1 MASKGIAY
9 DRGYRD
15 GIKKGPVEYR
25 NPFEPGYLADQYKK
39 GFDAARRQRGELD
52 RKALN
57 AKRRGLI

>member
-1 MASKGIAY
+1 MSDKGIAY

-15 GIKKGPVEYR
+15 GIRKGPVEYR
-25 NPFEPGYLADQYKK
+25 NPFEPGYSADRYKV
-39 GFDAARRQRGELD
+39 GFDAARAERGRLD